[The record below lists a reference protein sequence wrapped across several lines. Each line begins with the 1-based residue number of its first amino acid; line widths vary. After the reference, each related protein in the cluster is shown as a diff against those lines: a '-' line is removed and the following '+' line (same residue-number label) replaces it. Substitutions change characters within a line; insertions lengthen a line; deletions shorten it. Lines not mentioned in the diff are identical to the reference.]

1 MHLTN
6 ESALRAR
13 ARKLGYS
20 VHKSRLRSINEDNL
34 SKYPLVKEDNNS
46 VVLGERFDASLEEVA
61 KYLS

>member
-13 ARKLGYS
+13 KLGYS
-20 VHKSRLRSINEDNL
+20 IDKSRLRSIKEDNL

-46 VVLGERFDASLEEVA
+46 VGD
-61 KYLS
+61 